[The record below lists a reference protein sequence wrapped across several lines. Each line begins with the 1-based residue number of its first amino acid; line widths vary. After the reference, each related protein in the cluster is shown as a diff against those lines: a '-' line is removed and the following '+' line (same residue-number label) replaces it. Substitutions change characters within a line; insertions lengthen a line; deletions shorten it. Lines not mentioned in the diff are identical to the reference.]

1 MLQIEI
7 DGSAQFLAGALAVYA
22 ANRKSFDGDVHAVAI
37 TVPHPDAPR
46 RKA

>member
-7 DGSAQFLAGALAVYA
+7 DGSAQFLAGALPFTLPT
-22 ANRKSFDGDVHAVAI
+22 ANLLTGDVHAVAI